1 MFSGAPCLVFSV
13 FSTRYSLAPLTNV
26 ALNFVEQ
33 LVKVYGTFEF
43 GAVHMMNDLDNPR
56 NSVKIGGNSA
66 TFSTDS

>member
-1 MFSGAPCLVFSV
+1 M
-13 FSTRYSLAPLTNV
+13 LTHV

-56 NSVKIGGNSA
+56 NSVKIRGNSA

>member
-1 MFSGAPCLVFSV
+1 M
-13 FSTRYSLAPLTNV
+13 LTNV

-43 GAVHMMNDLDNPR
+43 GAVHMMNDLDNPQY
-56 NSVKIGGNSA
+56 SVKIGGNSA